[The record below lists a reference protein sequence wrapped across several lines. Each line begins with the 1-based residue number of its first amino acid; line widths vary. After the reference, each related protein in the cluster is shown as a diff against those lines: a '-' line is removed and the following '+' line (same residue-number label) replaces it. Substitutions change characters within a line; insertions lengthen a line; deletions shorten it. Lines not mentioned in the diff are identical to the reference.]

1 MLVFWEKPRECRGE
15 SKPPR
20 GQSLLELILL
30 LSMMSALLMMLLVI
44 GNIGIAGLKTS
55 QAARFSAFDCDNRP
69 GFCRALSSNPIQ
81 KIRSAV
87 FYSDEKEVFPFDA
100 PRWKAV
106 ESLGAQRVV
115 MHRPED
121 VALSLDL
128 PRVDGAD
135 KSLLV
140 KLSDLF
146 RSLSMK
152 AGPAL
157 FGLPTPDHL
166 SRSTVST
173 VLWDAPIQSAP
184 RLVPRLTISSRIA
197 LISDSWAAADQ
208 SDFFRRVREG
218 ETPSAL
224 AAQAIEGLYI
234 PGKDLLMPVL
244 SGIGLERSTSEF
256 RSQFHSVDHEIAYP
270 GTRVSAR

>member
-1 MLVFWEKPRECRGE
+1 MLVFREKPRERRGE

-100 PRWKAV
+100 PSWKAV
-106 ESLGAQRVV
+106 ESLRAQRVV

-121 VALSLDL
+121 VSLSLDL

-135 KSLLV
+135 KSLLA

-173 VLWDAPIQSAP
+173 VLWDAPPQSAP

-208 SDFFRRVREG
+208 SDFFKRVREG